1 MSSLTNI
8 NNNSSV
14 VNVGR
19 TTPISPGAQ
28 PPEKSIP
35 VVVSNTAELAIPVIE
50 QQKIQ
55 SEVALSLLGI
65 PRSEVALGIFS
76 DVNTYDVNPNEWSKS
91 PEEYTPGY
99 GVKHLPNEAGALV
112 QAPPNKY
119 SVLSSKRFFRYQ
131 PGRVSSATFG
141 VKCTTSITPIAG
153 QYDLNPSIRKYGIF
167 DNYDGY
173 YWEVRGDGNGDNFVV
188 VRRTQSLLYNNPVEF
203 SNTTN
208 NNVDYRIVGKPP
220 RDPAPASNAEPLAI
234 EVISDKRFKLAD
246 DAFAIA
252 SGVTPPPAGG
262 ITLVVDPALNSLTDA
277 EKEKCKRDMDF
288 AISAYL
294 KDLQYNTTCFT
305 QVHISTLR
313 TAQLNN
319 SAGEKAVHN
328 WLGYLLKEAVDPAPA
343 ANAELRTKIDT
354 LVEYVVDAVD
364 NSATGALAEA
374 NFKNINYG
382 DLNPLE
388 VIFEVYKKY
397 IGYLVSSSFSHPNYT
412 DEIKYKCYRDIGYII
427 DGYKRDLV
435 GGGNAGTVYNAQ
447 NFFFNDILRVTT
459 GYDEFNDVI
468 TFHENAHTLVKAI
481 IGKDGLVNQTDD
493 QPDGGW
499 NIGGPLIQG
508 ENAAGFVPVLDLFGL
523 RNQYID
529 RFNPLSDIIIENFS
543 VPYTGTMDFGDS
555 PQFGDAFTL
564 RDGLIHIHAGLY
576 DPSLLK
582 TKKKLRAKVNVK
594 DGNNLNSLTISE
606 TEFVVDQSIYWYG
619 DVDGLGAVDPV
630 TASLALEDDGTPVG
644 KLWNVMT
651 VSGVRNNIITLYDP
665 LVFAS
670 ASAAKTALAAAS
682 GDVSAVEGI
691 PEFDQPLD
699 YLDGSYFIEPNVP
712 FIFPKDYFDGTN
724 EIGGESTAT
733 TWKKPDG
740 MFPYMYTNSTGI
752 EKDANGNTRDEGLP
766 ADGDTSTVYKLGYI
780 NTAIDTTGPGL
791 ALLKAQI
798 DEMNYRYNNWVK
810 QNIDPKYYAVYEYR
824 VPRSRFSHDKLDGE
838 QRNQVYSDVA
848 TGEAQ
853 GISGVTVRPGQAV
866 VNDDEPQTLTSLWDI
881 DFKNVSMLKCEF
893 SWYGAVGALFLAY
906 VPVGNGE
913 ARWVRVHHLRA
924 SNQLKISSLGN
935 ATLPITYNVYGG
947 GDTNK
952 LGIENIDE
960 SPYSGP
966 LSDYI
971 IKYGASYYI
980 DGGDRGTV
988 RLYSHTNLQQTQ
1000 IYGNQWVIPDS
1011 PPVTK
1016 GEDAIGP
1023 YFLIPTLTG
1032 PTDRTYFMKSEVTT
1046 NSSLDQGVTVQWI
1059 DGNKIYT
1066 SAPLVGDAEITMIT
1080 KRPSVVF
1087 GLKAKENIFNSE
1099 GIGIRNRV
1107 QVYPTKLSAGNF
1119 NSTPVK
1125 LVIQKTPIFQT
1136 SFAVTG
1142 DLTLEENFEVTPA
1155 ITALPVPDDT
1165 AYLANDGEYVY
1176 GWFRANVGTVFGRL
1190 SRQGG
1195 QYFFTLLEV
1204 YSVPVILRLGIPF
1217 LKDGLFDF
1225 QSENWGTVN
1234 PSFRDT
1240 EKERLSSVRISQSFT
1255 SPIPNTGTDITSF
1268 FVNPGSEQFDLLSYF
1283 DYNKDYLSYPLTDQI
1298 ESIFVT
1304 GVLTN
1309 ESTSSPSNVNISMTW
1324 EEQ

>member
-76 DVNTYDVNPNEWSKS
+76 DVNTYDVNPGEWSKV

-99 GVKHLPNEAGALV
+99 GIKHLPNEAGALV
-112 QAPPNKY
+112 QAPANQY

-141 VKCTTSITPIAG
+141 VKCTTSITPVAG

-173 YWEVRGDGNGDNFVV
+173 YWEVRGDGTGDNFVV
-188 VRRTQSLLYNNPVEF
+188 VRRTQSLLYNNPVPF
-203 SNTTN
+203 NNTTS
-208 NNVDYRIVGKPP
+208 NNVDYRVVGKPP
-220 RDPAPASNAEPLAI
+220 RDPAADTSAEPRAI
-234 EVISDKRFKLAD
+234 ELISDQRFKLAE
-246 DAFAIA
+246 DAFTAAIA
-252 SGVTPPPAGG
+252 EVPT
-262 ITLVVDPALNSLTDA
+262 LNSISDA
-277 EKEKCKRDMDF
+277 DKDKCKRDMDF

-294 KDLQYNTTCFT
+294 KDLQYETTCFT

-319 SAGEKAVHN
+319 AAGEAAVHN
-328 WLGYLLKEAVDPAPA
+328 ALGTAIKTLVDPENL
-343 ANAELRTKIDT
+343 NAELRAKIDS
-354 LVEYVVDAVD
+354 LVSYVVNAV
-364 NSATGALAEA
+364 SSPSVALAEA
-374 NFKNINYG
+374 EFKDINFG
-382 DLNPLE
+382 PLNPID
-388 VIFEVYKKY
+388 VIFDIYKKY
-397 IGYLVSSSFSHPNYT
+397 IGYLVSSSFTATAYT
-412 DEIKYKCYRDIGYII
+412 DEIKYKCYRDVGYII

-447 NFFFNDILRVTT
+447 NFYFNDILRVTT
-459 GYDEFNDVI
+459 SYNDDNDVI
-468 TFHENAHTLVKAI
+468 TFHEKAHTLVKAL
-481 IGKDGLVNQTDD
+481 IGKDGNVSQAEDA
-493 QPDGGW
+493 PAGEGW
-499 NIGGPLIQG
+499 NIGGPILQG
-508 ENAAGFVPVLDLFGL
+508 QNAAGFVPVLDLFGIRDL
-523 RNQYID
+523 YVEKFNQ
-529 RFNPLSDIIIENFS
+529 LTDIIIENFS
-543 VPYTGTMDFGDS
+543 VPYEGSMEFGDS
-555 PQFGDAFTL
+555 AQFGDAFTL
-564 RDGLIHIHAGLY
+564 RDGLLHIHAGLY

-582 TKKKLRAKVNVK
+582 PKKKIRAKVNVK
-594 DGNNLNSLTISE
+594 DGNGLNSLTIGE

-619 DVDGLGAVDPV
+619 DIDGLRAIDPV
-630 TASLALEDDGTPVG
+630 SAELAVEEDGTPVG
-644 KLWNVMT
+644 KLYNVMT
-651 VSGVRNNIITLYDP
+651 VSGVRNNTITLYDP
-665 LVFAS
+665 TVFAS
-670 ASAAKTALAAAS
+670 ASAAKVALAAAS
-682 GDVSAVEGI
+682 GDVSAVDGI
-691 PEFDQPLD
+691 PEFDQPAD
-699 YLDGSYFIEPNVP
+699 YLDGDYYIEPNVP
-712 FIFPKDYFDGTN
+712 FIFPKEYFDGTN
-724 EIGGESTAT
+724 EVGGEPTAT
-733 TWKKPDG
+733 TWRKPDG

-752 EKDANGNTRDEGLP
+752 EKDADGNTRDEGLP

-780 NTAIDTTGPGL
+780 NTAIDTTGP
-791 ALLKAQI
+791 ALTILKAQI

-810 QNIDPKYYAVYEYR
+810 QNVDPKYYAVYEYR

-838 QRNQVYSDVA
+838 TRNLVYSDVA
-848 TGEAQ
+848 TGEAE

-866 VNDDEPQTLTSLWDI
+866 VKDDEIQDYTSLWDI
-881 DFKNVSMLKCEF
+881 DFNNVSMLKCEF

-947 GDTNK
+947 GD
-952 LGIENIDE
+952 IEKFGVPNIDE

-988 RLYSHTNLQQTQ
+988 RLYSHTNLQQTP
-1000 IYGNQWVIPDS
+1000 IYGNEFTVPDS

-1016 GEDAIGP
+1016 GEDAIGS
-1023 YFLIPTLTG
+1023 YFIIPTDSG
-1032 PTDRTYFMKSEVTT
+1032 PEDRTYFMKAEVKS
-1046 NSSLDQGVTVQWI
+1046 NSTLDQGVTVQWVN
-1059 DGNKIYT
+1059 GNRIYT
-1066 SAPLVGDAEITMIT
+1066 SAPIVGDAEIKLIT

-1119 NSTPVK
+1119 SETPVK

-1136 SFAVTG
+1136 SFAVSGTIS
-1142 DLTLEENFEVTPA
+1142 LEENFEVTPN
-1155 ITALPVPDDT
+1155 ITPLPVPEGSSYIT
-1165 AYLANDGEYVY
+1165 NDGEYVY

-1195 QYFFTLLEV
+1195 LYYFTLLEV
-1204 YSVPVILRLGIPF
+1204 YSVPVILRSGIPF
-1217 LKDGLFDF
+1217 LKDGIFDF
-1225 QSENWGTVN
+1225 QARDWGTLN
-1234 PSFRDT
+1234 PSFRDA

-1304 GVLTN
+1304 GILTN
-1309 ESTSSPSNVNISMTW
+1309 ESTTDPSNVNISMTW